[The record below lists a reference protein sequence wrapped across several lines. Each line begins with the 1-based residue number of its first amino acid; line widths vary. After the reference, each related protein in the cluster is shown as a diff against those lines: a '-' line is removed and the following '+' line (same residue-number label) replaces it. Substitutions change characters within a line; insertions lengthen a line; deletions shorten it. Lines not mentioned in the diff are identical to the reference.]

1 MNHLLC
7 FKEFKSVLMI
17 KKKLILTY
25 IKKIRSVFKNLKNM
39 VFGDKNSNLCLL
51 HKTKSFDL
59 QKYQIYFL
67 ELRKMVF
74 DNKKI
79 RSIFYMFKNMEK
91 IF

>member
-1 MNHLLC
+1 
-7 FKEFKSVLMI
+7 
-17 KKKLILTY
+17 
-25 IKKIRSVFKNLKNM
+25 M